1 MVQNGGRYNELQ
13 VGKVNLAHMS
23 IAKTGSHNARDIRR
37 DAVVFIALRRA
48 IQPLGRPIGLQV
60 HICDAKETRRTE
72 EVAAYKQ
79 LMA

>member
-1 MVQNGGRYNELQ
+1 MQNGGRYNELQ